1 MKLTSFLFLALALP
15 ASALVMPGAAR
26 AQAVVVVASATRA
39 VPLVMIDK
47 KKPNMKGASYAA
59 RQRDA
64 VGGGAGSISTLV
76 GDSVDTVTK
85 LGSGINLAY
94 VAVWALVSA
103 KLFGLF

>member
-15 ASALVMPGAAR
+15 ASALVMPGVAR
-26 AQAVVVVASATRA
+26 AQAVGVAAPATRA
-39 VPLVMIDK
+39 APLVMIDK

-59 RQRDA
+59 
-64 VGGGAGSISTLV
+64 LV